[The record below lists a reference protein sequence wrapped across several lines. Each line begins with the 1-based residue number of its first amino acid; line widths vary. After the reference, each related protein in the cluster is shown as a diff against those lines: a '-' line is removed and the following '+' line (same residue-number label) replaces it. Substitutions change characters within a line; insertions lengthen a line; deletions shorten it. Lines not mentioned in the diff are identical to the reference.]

1 MVDMRRITGMRKAI
15 SVWLMAALL
24 GVSPAAAFT
33 ALLGYARECGSQ
45 CCRAKRKCC
54 CRKPKA
60 AGASEVSLSAKA
72 CRVGCCQPLAL
83 GAGAAA
89 MESGSVVLSQPRLLA
104 AQKGLHSSSVA
115 RIVHTCYALWQRPPP
130 VNQPLSAQG

>member
-33 ALLGYARECGSQ
+33 ALLGSAQECGSQ
-45 CCRAKRKCC
+45 CCRTKRKCC

-60 AGASEVSLSAKA
+60 AGSSEVSLSAKE
-72 CRVGCCQPLAL
+72 CRGGCCQPRGL
-83 GAGAAA
+83 GVGAAA
-89 MESGSVVLSQPRLLA
+89 VESASLPLSAPWLVTVE
-104 AQKGLHSSSVA
+104 KGLHSSSVA
-115 RIVHTCYALWQRPPP
+115 RTVNPCYALWQRPPP
-130 VNQPLSAQG
+130 LDWPLPA